1 MNVSELTGKDVPI
14 IDPKNEGKSLKDK
27 LIRLMQTKVFKMM
40 TLRDLINKLLG
51 EAASANTA
59 RERLQL
65 VLAHDRV
72 DMSSLT
78 TDLLD
83 KMRKEILDVVAK
95 YVEIDFE
102 EVAVSLETENRMTA
116 LVANLPIKRTFQEIF
131 SSRKILKTKMIK
143 LLK

>member
-1 MNVSELTGKDVPI
+1 
-14 IDPKNEGKSLKDK
+14 
-27 LIRLMQTKVFKMM
+27 MM

-51 EAASANTA
+51 RETASANTA

-72 DMSSLT
+72 DMSSLS

-95 YVEIDFE
+95 DVEIDFVTADLTKDDGWDAAFKGCDGIFH
-102 EVAVSLETENRMTA
+102 VASPFPFKPPKNPET
-116 LVANLPIKRTFQEIF
+116 IF
-131 SSRKILKTKMIK
+131 ITESIIFPLI
-143 LLK
+143 

>member
-1 MNVSELTGKDVPI
+1 
-14 IDPKNEGKSLKDK
+14 
-27 LIRLMQTKVFKMM
+27 MM

-51 EAASANTA
+51 REPSSANTA

-102 EVAVSLETENRMTA
+102 EVAVSLETEDRMTA
-116 LVANLPIKRTFQEIF
+116 LVANLPIKRTITGEIKF
-131 SSRKILKTKMIK
+131 KKTDKTDKDNKDIK
-143 LLK
+143 K

>member
-1 MNVSELTGKDVPI
+1 
-14 IDPKNEGKSLKDK
+14 
-27 LIRLMQTKVFKMM
+27 MM

-51 EAASANTA
+51 RETSSANTA

-102 EVAVSLETENRMTA
+102 EVAVSLETEDRMTA
-116 LVANLPIKRTFQEIF
+116 FCLLYTSPSPRDPWKSRMP
-131 SSRKILKTKMIK
+131 SSA
-143 LLK
+143 

>member
-1 MNVSELTGKDVPI
+1 
-14 IDPKNEGKSLKDK
+14 
-27 LIRLMQTKVFKMM
+27 MM

-51 EAASANTA
+51 RETASANTA

-95 YVEIDFE
+95 YV
-102 EVAVSLETENRMTA
+102 AVSYTHLT
-116 LVANLPIKRTFQEIF
+116 LPTIVCV
-131 SSRKILKTKMIK
+131 
-143 LLK
+143 

>member
-1 MNVSELTGKDVPI
+1 
-14 IDPKNEGKSLKDK
+14 
-27 LIRLMQTKVFKMM
+27 MM

-51 EAASANTA
+51 RETASANTA

-83 KMRKEILDVVAK
+83 KMRKRFLMLLLNMLKLIL
-95 YVEIDFE
+95 
-102 EVAVSLETENRMTA
+102 R
-116 LVANLPIKRTFQEIF
+116 RWQ
-131 SSRKILKTKMIK
+131 
-143 LLK
+143 

>member
-1 MNVSELTGKDVPI
+1 
-14 IDPKNEGKSLKDK
+14 
-27 LIRLMQTKVFKMM
+27 MM

-51 EAASANTA
+51 REPSSANTA

-83 KMRKEILDVVAK
+83 KMRKERFLM
-95 YVEIDFE
+95 F
-102 EVAVSLETENRMTA
+102 LLN
-116 LVANLPIKRTFQEIF
+116 
-131 SSRKILKTKMIK
+131 
-143 LLK
+143 LLKLILMRWQ

>member
-1 MNVSELTGKDVPI
+1 
-14 IDPKNEGKSLKDK
+14 
-27 LIRLMQTKVFKMM
+27 MM

-51 EAASANTA
+51 RETASANTA

-102 EVAVSLETENRMTA
+102 EVAVSLETEDRMTA
-116 LVANLPIKRTFQEIF
+116 LVANLPIKRTITGEIKF
-131 SSRKILKTKMIK
+131 KKNDKKDKTEKNIKIKAITVMNRNNLNSRTYSKKDVIGAKIQ
-143 LLK
+143 

>member
-1 MNVSELTGKDVPI
+1 
-14 IDPKNEGKSLKDK
+14 
-27 LIRLMQTKVFKMM
+27 MM

-51 EAASANTA
+51 RETASANTA

-95 YVEIDFE
+95 YVCLLYTSPSPRDR
-102 EVAVSLETENRMTA
+102 VLSRM
-116 LVANLPIKRTFQEIF
+116 P
-131 SSRKILKTKMIK
+131 SSA
-143 LLK
+143 

>member
-1 MNVSELTGKDVPI
+1 
-14 IDPKNEGKSLKDK
+14 
-27 LIRLMQTKVFKMM
+27 MM

-51 EAASANTA
+51 RETASANTA

-102 EVAVSLETENRMTA
+102 EVAVSDPKNEGKS
-116 LVANLPIKRTFQEIF
+116 IKDRFMRLMQ
-131 SSRKILKTKMIK
+131 TKVF
-143 LLK
+143 

>member
-1 MNVSELTGKDVPI
+1 
-14 IDPKNEGKSLKDK
+14 
-27 LIRLMQTKVFKMM
+27 M

-51 EAASANTA
+51 RETSSANTA

-102 EVAVSLETENRMTA
+102 EVAVSCLLYTSPSPRDPKISRM
-116 LVANLPIKRTFQEIF
+116 P
-131 SSRKILKTKMIK
+131 SSA
-143 LLK
+143 

>member
-1 MNVSELTGKDVPI
+1 
-14 IDPKNEGKSLKDK
+14 
-27 LIRLMQTKVFKMM
+27 M

-51 EAASANTA
+51 RETASANTA

-83 KMRKEILDVVAK
+83 KMRKEILDVVASNRHRASA
-95 YVEIDFE
+95 
-102 EVAVSLETENRMTA
+102 VA
-116 LVANLPIKRTFQEIF
+116 Q
-131 SSRKILKTKMIK
+131 
-143 LLK
+143 LLAAFG

>member
-1 MNVSELTGKDVPI
+1 M
-14 IDPKNEGKSLKDK
+14 
-27 LIRLMQTKVFKMM
+27 
-40 TLRDLINKLLG
+40 DLQQVD
-51 EAASANTA
+51 EPSSANTA

-95 YVEIDFE
+95 YVEIDFD
-102 EVAVSLETENRMTA
+102 EVAVSLETEDRMTA
-116 LVANLPIKRTFQEIF
+116 LVANLPCLLYTSPSPRDATLSRMP
-131 SSRKILKTKMIK
+131 SSA
-143 LLK
+143 

>member
-1 MNVSELTGKDVPI
+1 
-14 IDPKNEGKSLKDK
+14 
-27 LIRLMQTKVFKMM
+27 MM

-51 EAASANTA
+51 RETSSANTA

-95 YVEIDFE
+95 YVEIDFD
-102 EVAVSLETENRMTA
+102 EVAVSLETEDKMTA
-116 LVANLPIKRTFQEIF
+116 LVANLPIKRTISGEIKF
-131 SSRKILKTKMIK
+131 KKTDKTDKDDKSNKDIK
-143 LLK
+143 K

>member
-1 MNVSELTGKDVPI
+1 
-14 IDPKNEGKSLKDK
+14 
-27 LIRLMQTKVFKMM
+27 M
-40 TLRDLINKLLG
+40 TLPNCKINKLLG
-51 EAASANTA
+51 RETSSANTA

-102 EVAVSLETENRMTA
+102 EVAVSLETEDRMTA
-116 LVANLPIKRTFQEIF
+116 LVGLILLFSVKNIKDNRNAG
-131 SSRKILKTKMIK
+131 
-143 LLK
+143 